1 MSALYETLSSRL
13 SDRDWLILR
22 SVDEYRYLL
31 TRQIARLHFGLAA
44 NVKTIPR
51 TANLALGRL
60 RQLGLV
66 RELDRRIGGVRA
78 GSSGK
83 VWQLTETANRL
94 LAWRDSETRASRLR
108 AIEPGVT
115 FLEHTLAVAEVV
127 LDLNDAAA
135 AHDVAVSRV
144 ELEPAAWRPY
154 LDRSGATVRLKPDL
168 ALVTTSGGYEDA
180 WFLEVDR
187 STEPPGRIVRKCLQ
201 YQDYRHT
208 GREQA
213 QTGIFPAVV
222 WVVPNLRRRDQ
233 LRARLREE
241 RRIDGRLFTVV
252 TTTSLG
258 ELIALGAAE
267 FSNRNGGFDAPA

>member
-135 AHDVAVSRV
+135 AHDVAVSRI

-208 GREQA
+208 GHEQA

>member
-1 MSALYETLSSRL
+1 M

-22 SVDEYRYLL
+22 SIDEYRYLL
-31 TRQIARLHFGLAA
+31 TRQIARLHFDLAA
-44 NVKTIPR
+44 GAKTIPR
-51 TANLALGRL
+51 TANLTLGRL
-60 RQLGLV
+60 RELGLV

-94 LAWRDSETRASRLR
+94 LSWRDGETPAQRLR
-108 AIEPGVT
+108 AIEPGAT

-154 LDRSGATVRLKPDL
+154 LNRSGATVRLKPDL
-168 ALVTTSGGYEDA
+168 ALVTTSGGYQDA
-180 WFLEVDR
+180 WFFEVDR
-187 STEPPGRIVRKCLQ
+187 ATEPPGRIVRKCLQ

-208 GREQA
+208 GHEQA
-213 QTGIFPAVV
+213 QTGVFPAVV
-222 WVVPNLRRRDQ
+222 WVVPSLR
-233 LRARLREE
+233 
-241 RRIDGRLFTVV
+241 
-252 TTTSLG
+252 
-258 ELIALGAAE
+258 
-267 FSNRNGGFDAPA
+267 